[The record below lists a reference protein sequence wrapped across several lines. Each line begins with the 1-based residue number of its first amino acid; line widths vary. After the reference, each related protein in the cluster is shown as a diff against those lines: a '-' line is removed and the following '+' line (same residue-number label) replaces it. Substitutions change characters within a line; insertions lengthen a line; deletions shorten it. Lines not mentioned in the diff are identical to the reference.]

1 MFRKYEKIKH
11 VKNGNL
17 DLEKYNGKEI
27 IVTEKIDG
35 ANASIHID
43 ENGQATCYS
52 RNIELHT
59 GETLRGFYQFVQEL
73 IKQSSLTTLRNIT
86 IYGEWLVPHKINYI
100 EQAYK
105 NFYVFAVYSESTNS
119 YIQWSE
125 VESVAKFLG
134 LSLCPV
140 FYNGRFT
147 SNKVNEQVLNFVGK
161 SMLGNEG
168 EGVVIHCHELQDKN
182 KIVAQ
187 SFAEVKYKKIK
198 VPSNDIIS
206 EFVDQTLTEARID
219 KLLQKTIDNGIVDE
233 LKLEHMGKLLKY
245 VLPNLSSDILNEE
258 EDMLI
263 KTVKKE
269 VQKKIGKKAPSMIRK
284 IVTDYELSN

>member
-1 MFRKYEKIKH
+1 MFRKYEKIKC

-17 DLEKYNGKEI
+17 DLEKYSGKEI

-73 IKQSSLTTLRNIT
+73 IKRSSLTTLRNIT

-134 LSLCPV
+134 LPLCPV

-182 KIVAQ
+182 KIVTQ

-258 EDMLI
+258 DMLI
-263 KTVKKE
+263 KAVKKE
-269 VQKKIGKKAPSMIRK
+269 VQKKIGKKAPSVIRK
-284 IVTDYELSN
+284 IVADYELSN